1 MGKQDFIF
9 DLIRS
14 LSKPEKRYFKLYT
27 SRYKQEGEKKY
38 ISLFRV
44 FEKSRSAKAAE
55 QSIASDQENYDGS
68 MAADKHYLSEM
79 LVSSLRQFHSEAT
92 VSIRLSNELL
102 SAELLRRKGLFEHA
116 LRRLARIKK
125 EAIGYELP
133 EIVTQAIR
141 LECETR
147 AAASIEWPQVAEPLY
162 EELDTWL
169 VRQVELNRLDKQR
182 VHQLRLSLEKGR
194 PETEQEIEEWK
205 QRRDYFN
212 PDESITGLVYETLIR
227 LRTYS
232 HACIVLRDVEETNRI
247 NTIQYELF
255 QQHPRLI
262 ERSLIDY
269 LSFLFRH
276 FTTSVLVENYTMA
289 EQLLDEIRAIH
300 RKRKDNTHSEET
312 EFIDDRLLSCEL
324 YLFAKTDRFDKMR
337 ELSSEAEQ
345 FIKTRYTR
353 QQSVIG
359 FNMSVAFLLSEDY
372 RKVIHWTHRALSF
385 PECKKDYMLFLASNL
400 HQLVAHIEL
409 NDFDAAMSRVNTARR
424 FVQLRKTGENSTDL
438 ALIRLLSRCAS
449 TDDPQL
455 RSGYAREFL
464 EEHGQHP
471 GYLDTDEYLALRNW
485 ISRLASS
492 TFASLN
498 ENNRRKAG

>member
-9 DLIRS
+9 DLVRS

-38 ISLFRV
+38 ISLFRA

-55 QSIASDQENYDGS
+55 LSVAAEQANYDGS

-79 LVSSLRQFHSEAT
+79 LMSSLRQFHSEAT

-102 SAELLRRKGLFEHA
+102 STELLRRKGLFEHA
-116 LRRLARIKK
+116 LRRIARIKK
-125 EAIGYELP
+125 EAISYELP

-169 VRQVELNRLDKQR
+169 VRQVELNRLDRQR
-182 VHQLRLSLEKGR
+182 VHQLRLSLEQGR
-194 PETEQEIEEWK
+194 PETEEEIEEWK
-205 QRRDYFN
+205 RRRDYFN
-212 PDESITGLVYETLIR
+212 PDESTTGLVYETLIR
-227 LRTYS
+227 LRAYS
-232 HACIVLRDVEETNRI
+232 HACIVLRDIEETNRI
-247 NTIQYELF
+247 NTIQYQLF
-255 QQHPRLI
+255 RQHPRLT

-276 FTTSVLVENYTMA
+276 FTTSAQVENYKMA
-289 EQLLDEIRAIH
+289 GQLLDEVRSIY
-300 RKRKDNTHSEET
+300 RKRKDNIHSEET

-324 YLFAKTDRFDKMR
+324 YLFAKTGRFDKVR

-359 FNMSVAFLLSEDY
+359 FNMSVAFLLAEDY

-385 PECKKDYMLFLASNL
+385 PECKKDYMLFLGSNL

-409 NDFDAAMSRVNTARR
+409 NDFDAAASRVNTLKR
-424 FVQLRKTGENSTDL
+424 FVQLRKTGQSCFDL

-449 TDDPQL
+449 ADDPQL
-455 RSGYAREFL
+455 RSGYACEFL
-464 EEHGQHP
+464 EEHGQNA
-471 GYLDTDEYLALRNW
+471 GYLNTDEYVALRSW
-485 ISRLASS
+485 INKLASLN
-492 TFASLN
+492 SLN
-498 ENNRRKAG
+498 ENDRRKAG